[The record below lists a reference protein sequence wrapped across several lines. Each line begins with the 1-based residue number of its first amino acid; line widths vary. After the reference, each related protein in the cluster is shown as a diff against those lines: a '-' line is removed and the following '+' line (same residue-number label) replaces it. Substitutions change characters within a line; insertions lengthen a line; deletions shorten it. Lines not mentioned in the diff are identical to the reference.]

1 MKRSIIR
8 FFYIATVIIVFF
20 KSQVFAQLVRIE
32 VTVNGCVRTRSV
44 CIDPETPYYAS
55 RHNISVQLIQ
65 NGNLLASSEEPQ
77 GGTEVQCANLNIMHD
92 ANATNFRSFN
102 INSSWSV
109 IIENGNGTSCNLNAR
124 SDDWQFLYDGSDRYQ
139 KSFSLP
145 YDPNYSLT
153 ASVVVTKLS
162 VPAPVVSFTHSTGVC
177 STTTTFSPSFTYS
190 DPNCAL
196 TYNWRFGDGATSTEK
211 EPSHTYVGPGTYSV
225 SLDLGYQCPGN
236 NNGVISVTNQNTV
249 VACPPPQASFTQ
261 STDVCSRTSTFSPSF
276 IYGATNCVLTY
287 YWRFGDGA
295 TSTERNPAHSYAAPG
310 TYSVSLD
317 LGYQCSGNNSGVVT
331 VTNQNTI
338 EAPGQKILVKVTVTS
353 EMKTRSECI
362 DHPVPYTASNS
373 IGAELLDVNKNVY
386 KSATDHSSTDAFTKT
401 LIQYETES
409 SSNQFH
415 IWADGRIRI
424 EVTDGRSCVPSYFI
438 SRSNPWE
445 VNYDGSNSFKVSLTY
460 GVSPWDPD
468 YTFRIDV
475 DITKLSST
483 ICPEPIEPISSN
495 IYSSNDYGCGTQFR
509 LFANFGKRDCRPTD
523 YQWNFGDGQTSTESA
538 PFHTYSGVGT
548 YTVTLKYKFSCNAPS
563 LVNEVTVTRQVTV
576 TSALSSKLDF
586 TIQNSLCGTTFTALP
601 IYPDNTCSNVA
612 YEWDF
617 GDNTPKSTL
626 PSPSHLY
633 ARGGSFNVSLKLT
646 YSCSGCQKFITYN
659 KNVVVPE
666 PPPIASFT
674 QQINSCTATFNS
686 VFFQSPSCTIQ
697 TYNWDFGDGTTSTVA
712 NPVHTYASAG
722 TYSTSLAVAYTCGST
737 CSGQVIVTKPTII
750 VAPEAP
756 TVDFTTQ
763 KYACE
768 INFTPS
774 IIHKNR
780 TCSTVSYLWNFGD
793 GTTSA
798 ESNPAHLYTGA
809 GTYSASLTVT
819 YQCVNTCP
827 AQASVTVSKTIILDA
842 PPTATV
848 DFNFSNYYCATKF
861 SPATNYSSNTCRS
874 VSYLWNFGDGATS
887 NDRSPLHAY
896 ANPGSYNVSLKLFYQ
911 CNNGCPAEINV
922 SKQITYTSLPAQL
935 QDMLIQVETDVK
947 KQVITASAV
956 TFSDVWPLSHDN
968 AALGNR
974 NSYLN
979 GTQGVWRNNASYAYD
994 TARLQSP
1001 TINVAKDG
1009 TFPMNQFDWGS
1020 ANFNVVPN
1028 WIQANTMTQYS
1039 PYSYELENQDVLG
1052 VYSAA
1057 LYDYGG
1063 HLPSANGVNM
1073 RNAEMAFTSF
1083 EFIEVDINGNPTGK
1097 PSGNWM
1103 LRNIDQPATNI
1114 YKVPIGIANA
1124 AVIEASVEELE
1135 FVQRVDVSA
1144 ETLNF
1149 LFPSFFNAYFLPYAK
1164 SFNHLQDVE
1173 VLCKQVHPTNPKW
1186 SIIVLAKAPF
1196 EGVWSGK
1203 ITVKRTARKAVNAVL
1218 GTVAHSGNKSLK
1230 VTSILPPEQLNFRQE
1245 MLQLEQGKTYWVNVW
1260 VSVEN
1265 ANRSIPKLADN
1276 LGIELTFLNRQQQP
1290 ISTVS
1295 FQPVGTIIEGWQ
1307 QIKGTFISPIKNP
1320 LVEIKFKPGST
1331 GTAYYDDLRLQPEKG
1346 NMKAYVYDIKD
1357 YRLRAILDEENYAS
1371 FFYYDAEG
1379 NLYLTKKE
1387 TEKGT
1392 KTITENV
1399 SYQVERR

>member
-1 MKRSIIR
+1 MKAIR
-8 FFYIATVIIVFF
+8 VFLLIF
-20 KSQVFAQLVRIE
+20 LLFGCGLHFAKGQLTLQPSVNNPTPGTSVTYSVRWPGSSC
-32 VTVNGCVRTRSV
+32 TPALVNW
-44 CIDPETPYYAS
+44 
-55 RHNISVQLIQ
+55 
-65 NGNLLASSEEPQ
+65 
-77 GGTEVQCANLNIMHD
+77 
-92 ANATNFRSFN
+92 
-102 INSSWSV
+102 SWSV
-109 IIENGNGTSCNLNAR
+109 TLNGNPISPTSTA
-124 SDDWQFLYDGSDRYQ
+124 SDRVTIYW
-139 KSFSLP
+139 P
-145 YDPNYSLT
+145 YT
-153 ASVVVTKLS
+153 GVASVYFSSVTGSNPGCGYGSFNTNSASLS
-162 VPAPVVSFTHSTGVC
+162 VTINFPPPPAPVVLPATLESGSCFIANWQASSGATGYRLDVSNDNFTTFVNGIQNATVDVNSISIGGLAAGTYQYRVRAVNSAGAVSSNSQVFSFIVVC
-177 STTTTFSPSFTYS
+177 SGTPSSQFVDYDRLAGWSDSYCDSGTDIVTDVVVGNGAIVQSISGRRDGSQPSNNSQPAVVDIVWKQPFLAGYINVRVDQIRHTYDGWFGCDDDRSTLYYYDIYYVNCSSCTNSGGPLTASISKSNDNTCGFQFGLSATF
-190 DPNCAL
+190 PNSNCQPISYL
-196 TYNWRFGDGATSTEK
+196 WDFGDGQTSTESA
-211 EPSHTYVGPGTYSV
+211 PFHDYQSVGTYNVKLTFKSKCTGSV
-225 SLDLGYQCPGN
+225 L
-236 NNGVISVTNQNTV
+236 VAETTVT
-249 VACPPPQASFTQ
+249 S
-261 STDVCSRTSTFSPSF
+261 
-276 IYGATNCVLTY
+276 
-287 YWRFGDGA
+287 
-295 TSTERNPAHSYAAPG
+295 
-310 TYSVSLD
+310 
-317 LGYQCSGNNSGVVT
+317 VVT
-331 VTNQNTI
+331 V
-338 EAPGQKILVKVTVTS
+338 S
-353 EMKTRSECI
+353 CI
-362 DHPVPYTASNS
+362 GP
-373 IGAELLDVNKNVY
+373 L
-386 KSATDHSSTDAFTKT
+386 
-401 LIQYETES
+401 
-409 SSNQFH
+409 
-415 IWADGRIRI
+415 
-424 EVTDGRSCVPSYFI
+424 
-438 SRSNPWE
+438 
-445 VNYDGSNSFKVSLTY
+445 
-460 GVSPWDPD
+460 
-468 YTFRIDV
+468 
-475 DITKLSST
+475 
-483 ICPEPIEPISSN
+483 SSN
-495 IYSSNDYGCGTQFR
+495 IYQSSDYGCGTQFR

-601 IYPDNTCSNVA
+601 TFPDNTCSNVA

-617 GDNTPKSTL
+617 GDNTPKSTS

-659 KNVVVPE
+659 KNVIVPE

-697 TYNWDFGDGTTSTVA
+697 TYNWDFGDGATSTVA
-712 NPVHTYASAG
+712 NPAHTYASAG

-737 CSGQVIVTKPTII
+737 CSGQVIITKPTII

-774 IIHKNR
+774 ITHKN
-780 TCSTVSYLWNFGD
+780 TACSTVSYLWNFGD
-793 GTTSA
+793 GTTSV
-798 ESNPAHLYTGA
+798 ESNPAHLYAGA

-911 CNNGCPAEINV
+911 CNNGCPAEISV
-922 SKQITYTSLPAQL
+922 SKQITYTSSPAQL

-974 NSYLN
+974 SSYLN

-1073 RNAEMAFTSF
+1073 RNSEMAFTSF
-1083 EFIEVDINGNPTGK
+1083 ESVDVDINGNPTGK

-1114 YKVPIGIANA
+1114 YKVPIGLANA

-1196 EGVWSGK
+1196 EGFWSGK
-1203 ITVKRTARKAVNAVL
+1203 ITVKRTARKAVDAVL
-1218 GTVAHSGNKSLK
+1218 GTVAHSGKKSLK
-1230 VTSILPPEQLNFRQE
+1230 VTSIQPPDQLNFRQE

-1260 VSVEN
+1260 VSVDN
-1265 ANRSIPKLADN
+1265 ANLSTPKLADN

-1307 QIKGTFISPIKNP
+1307 QIKGTFISPTKNP
-1320 LVEIKFKPGST
+1320 LIEIKFKPGST

-1346 NMKAYVYDIKD
+1346 NMKAYVYDLND

-1387 TEKGT
+1387 TEKGI